1 MPEKTKY
8 PTLKEYAKRYSIS
21 VIKEDGGRKS
31 VNDLAYDI
39 WDYESRHKVKNGMYP
54 FLTIS

>member
-8 PTLKEYAKRYSIS
+8 PSLKEYAKRYAIS
-21 VIKEDGGRKS
+21 VIADNGKRKS
-31 VNDLAYDI
+31 VNELAYDI
-39 WDYESRHKVKNGMYP
+39 WDYESRHKVKNAMYP

>member
-8 PTLKEYAKRYSIS
+8 PSLKEYAKRYAIS
-21 VIKEDGGRKS
+21 VIADDGKRKS
-31 VNDLAYDI
+31 VNELAYDI
-39 WDYESRHKVKNGMYP
+39 WDYESRHKVKKGMYP

>member
-1 MPEKTKY
+1 MPEKIKY
-8 PTLKEYAKRYSIS
+8 PSLKEYAKRYGIS
-21 VIKEDGGRKS
+21 VLSVDGRKS
-31 VNDLAYDI
+31 VNELAYDI

>member
-8 PTLKEYAKRYSIS
+8 PSLKEYAKRYAIS
-21 VIKEDGGRKS
+21 VIADNGKRKS
-31 VNDLAYDI
+31 VNELAYDI
-39 WDYESRHKVKNGMYP
+39 WDYESRHKVKGGMYP

>member
-8 PTLKEYAKRYSIS
+8 PSLKEYAKRYAIS
-21 VIKEDGGRKS
+21 VVADDGKRKS
-31 VNDLAYDI
+31 VNELAYDI
-39 WDYESRHKVKNGMYP
+39 WDYESRHKVKKGMYP